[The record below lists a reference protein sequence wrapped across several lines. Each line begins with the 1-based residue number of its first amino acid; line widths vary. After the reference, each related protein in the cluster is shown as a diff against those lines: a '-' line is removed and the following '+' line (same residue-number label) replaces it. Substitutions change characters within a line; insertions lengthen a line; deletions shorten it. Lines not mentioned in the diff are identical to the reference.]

1 MSQNLITA
9 FLSDRNLPVQLL
21 RRIQE
26 NLLIKFNTTSVDAP
40 EIISYLQNITDYH
53 QFVFSPDILQFNFT
67 STSETCATCTR
78 FRMEVLFNCGHSACN
93 SCTLRLQKCPQCS
106 EKIVFR
112 LLNIRK
118 LSLSTQVTCPFCS
131 FSGQI
136 RVMQDHLN
144 SHKQSQQQ
152 QQQQIPTT
160 IPVNPQSQTKEDKN
174 ASRQQRLLQLKQQME
189 AELERER
196 KLLDEERGV
205 STDEQVA
212 NYLKAAENNNQQL
225 NNQQN
230 IQQQNNIQQQQINIQ
245 QPINNQL
252 KNNNNF
258 VPTTNQ
264 LKDQLELK
272 INKQME
278 KNELLAEQH
287 RIIQQND
294 QLNKMNESMKNAE
307 KPSFYRNDYSMQEEQ
322 LHVQNQ
328 IQNAYLDQIHE
339 PAPMLANP
347 SPTKPVQPFKDNFHS
362 EQTYKEWKQQIEEPK
377 ETKTVRNET
386 LKNSEFMTPKT
397 NPNNNLNLTEQ
408 LVNENKM
415 LRELV
420 QTQQTLIQE
429 LQAQLMNQNQINQQV
444 NNNLQNNNLNLLN
457 QNNNNLNNNSKQM
470 DQMTPPLQNNQKNVR
485 GQLDR
490 STSAHHFT
498 KSNNLNASNLR
509 ATQLQQTTNFQNTVT
524 LTSQSSSQLSSTQL
538 RPSQLTLRDTKYV
551 KPTKPTMSRLQT
563 LEEKRGE
570 PHILAVPTPPEI
582 RINNSRGRS
591 TSAQMKRE
599 TQNLIEQKLKEIN
612 RQKKQFLKK

>member
-67 STSETCATCTR
+67 SASETCATCTR

-93 SCTLRLQKCPQCS
+93 SCTLRLQNCPQCS

-136 RVMQDHLN
+136 RVIQDHLN

-152 QQQQIPTT
+152 QQQQIQTMQVT
-160 IPVNPQSQTKEDKN
+160 QENPQPQSKEDKN

-212 NYLKAAENNNQQL
+212 NYLKAAENNNQQQL
-225 NNQQN
+225 NNNQQN
-230 IQQQNNIQQQQINIQ
+230 IQQQQINNQQFNIQ

-252 KNNNNF
+252 KNNNF

-264 LKDQLELK
+264 LKDQLEQK

-307 KPSFYRNDYSMQEEQ
+307 KPSFYRNDYSIQEEP

-328 IQNAYLDQIHE
+328 IQNEYLNQMHE

-347 SPTKPVQPFKDNFHS
+347 SPTKPLQPFKDNFHS
-362 EQTYKEWKQQIEEPK
+362 EHTYKEWKQQIEEPK

-397 NPNNNLNLTEQ
+397 NPNNNSNVNEQ

-444 NNNLQNNNLNLLN
+444 NNNLQNNN
-457 QNNNNLNNNSKQM
+457 QNNYQNNNSKQI

-498 KSNNLNASNLR
+498 KSNDLNASNLR
-509 ATQLQQTTNFQNTVT
+509 ATQLQQTNFQNTAT
-524 LTSQSSSQLSSTQL
+524 LISQSSSQLSSTQL